1 MKIWQSERLKIIKEL
16 INTKNIVSIED
27 LHKIL
32 NVSRAT
38 VRRDLRE
45 LNKNGKLTR
54 VHGGAVSNE
63 FGSINEPPYIIRKDY
78 FIQEKMR
85 IADAASKHIQPGEKI
100 ILDSSTTVMG
110 LTKNLGT
117 ISNLTVITNDLLIA
131 NKLAMINEI
140 NLLVVGGEL
149 RKQFYTLTGIFSHM
163 ILKEIRADKLFLG
176 VDAVDLNAGFM
187 NSNTELV
194 QVQKLMI
201 EASKELIV
209 LCDHSKFLNISL
221 FKICPLKKA
230 SRIITGNETDPE
242 IVKRIQDQGI
252 NIEIV

>member
-163 ILKEIRADKLFLG
+163 ILKQHG
-176 VDAVDLNAGFM
+176 PNP
-187 NSNTELV
+187 T
-194 QVQKLMI
+194 
-201 EASKELIV
+201 V
-209 LCDHSKFLNISL
+209 LQY
-221 FKICPLKKA
+221 P
-230 SRIITGNETDPE
+230 
-242 IVKRIQDQGI
+242 
-252 NIEIV
+252 